1 MSEPAL
7 EHPSSLSEALDPAPE
22 KQNRDKLYA
31 SLGMAGAFLSSA
43 CCIVPLVLFMLGAG
57 GAWVGNLTAL
67 APYKP
72 LFLTV
77 TAIFLGLAYWRVFRP
92 APCAE
97 GEYCARPSSKLFI
110 KSVLVGA
117 TLLAVA
123 AAAFPYLAPYLLEG

>member
-1 MSEPAL
+1 MSDPAL
-7 EHPSSLSEALDPAPE
+7 NHSPVLQQAANPASSE
-22 KQNRDKLYA
+22 QNRSRLYA
-31 SLGMAGAFLSSA
+31 ALAAAGALLSSA

-57 GAWVGNLTAL
+57 GAWIGNLTAL

-72 LFLTV
+72 
-77 TAIFLGLAYWRVFRP
+77 IFLGVTAVFLGIAYWRVFRP

-97 GEYCARPSSKLFI
+97 GEYCAKPSSRLFI
-110 KSVLVGA
+110 KSVLVAA

>member
-1 MSEPAL
+1 MSDPAL
-7 EHPSSLSEALDPAPE
+7 NNSPVLAQSANPDPAE
-22 KQNRDKLYA
+22 QNRSKLYA
-31 SLGMAGAFLSSA
+31 TLGLAGAFLSSA

-57 GAWVGNLTAL
+57 GAWIGNLTAL

-97 GEYCARPSSKLFI
+97 GEYCAKPSSKLFI

-117 TLLAVA
+117 TLLAAA